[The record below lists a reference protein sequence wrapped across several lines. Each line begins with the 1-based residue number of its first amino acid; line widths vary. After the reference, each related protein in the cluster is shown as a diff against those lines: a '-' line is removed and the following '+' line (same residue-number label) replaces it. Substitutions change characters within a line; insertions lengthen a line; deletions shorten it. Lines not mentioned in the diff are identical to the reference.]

1 MDRAIISSKDPEILQ
16 NDLDSLTKWEDQWDA
31 EFHTVKCQVLT
42 VSRKRDKEKRTYK
55 LHGHVLEQVEES
67 KYLELI
73 HQQDGTWSRQMLKL

>member
-1 MDRAIISSKDPEILQ
+1 MPSYEESNSRLFADDAAVDRAIISSKDPEILQ

-55 LHGHVLEQVEES
+55 LHGHVLE
-67 KYLELI
+67 
-73 HQQDGTWSRQMLKL
+73 